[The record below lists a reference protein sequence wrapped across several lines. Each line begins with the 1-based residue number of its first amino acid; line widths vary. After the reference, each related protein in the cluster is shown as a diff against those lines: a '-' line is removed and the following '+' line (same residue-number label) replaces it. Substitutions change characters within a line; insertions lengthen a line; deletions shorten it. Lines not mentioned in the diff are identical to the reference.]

1 VRRRGQ
7 RLALQLGMPFA
18 RFWKAN
24 LVGSLNYRE
33 FSDDSDAQA
42 AREAYNAAYPQTLEF
57 IVPESHT
64 ELGGAVQLVF
74 NRKGYGMFASFQT
87 SFRSNWEAWG
97 MVDTDAGTSVSY
109 DADSGLY
116 VPTPPPTLEDNYHR
130 WGVTL
135 SKEWFL
141 PSFQKVRAALNYLD
155 GGRLDRFSQY
165 QMDMFGDTNVGGF
178 SGTGVRFDQG
188 VIARAGYSFSLMKA
202 VQFEA
207 DLSTARIRR
216 RDDTTDLEAFT
227 GIELDL
233 NFPGP
238 WKTLFSLEYGYAL
251 QSDIPD
257 LEGQQSFL
265 LVILKLF

>member
-1 VRRRGQ
+1 
-7 RLALQLGMPFA
+7 MPFA
-18 RFWKAN
+18 KFWKTN

-42 AREAYNAAYPQTLEF
+42 AREAYNAVNPQTLEF
-57 IVPESHT
+57 IVPESHA
-64 ELGGAVQLVF
+64 ELGGEVQLVF

-87 SFRSNWEAWG
+87 SFRSDWKAWG
-97 MVDTDAGTSVSY
+97 MVDTDAGTFVSY
-109 DADSGLY
+109 DADSGFY
-116 VPTPPPTLEDNYHR
+116 VSTPPPTLEDNYDR

-141 PSFQKVRAALNYLD
+141 PSFQKVRAAFNYLD
-155 GGRLDRFSQY
+155 GSRLDRFSQY

-188 VIARAGYSFSLMKA
+188 VIARTGYSFSLMKA

-216 RDDTTDLEAFT
+216 RDVTTDLEAFT

-257 LEGQQSFL
+257 LVGQQSFL